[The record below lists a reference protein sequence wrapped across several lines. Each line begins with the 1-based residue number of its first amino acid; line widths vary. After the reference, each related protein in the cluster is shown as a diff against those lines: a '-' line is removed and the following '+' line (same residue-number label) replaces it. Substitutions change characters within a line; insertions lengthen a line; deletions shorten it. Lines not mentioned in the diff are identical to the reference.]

1 MAAAKKASK
10 AAKKAAKK
18 ATGKRQV
25 TAAKTKAA
33 LAQSAPKKAPKKAAK
48 KAAKKVQ
55 RKAMD
60 TMARKNRV
68 LDEVVFEARDL
79 RIHAVRDNG
88 SELPIV
94 KGVDFKVRRGEVV
107 ALIGESGSGKT
118 TISLSAL
125 GYCKPGLKFAGGEAR
140 LLDEN
145 IVGKSTEELRPLRGE
160 KVAYLAQSAAAT
172 FNPSIKINEQV
183 TEAPVLHGTKT
194 REEAD
199 EKALALYHALEL
211 PNPETI
217 GDRYPH
223 QVSGGQLQRLMAAM
237 ALCGEPDLLVLD
249 EPTTALD
256 VTTQIEVLKAFK
268 SVIKEEGA
276 AAIYVTHDLAVVA
289 QIADH
294 IVVLYNGEIKEA
306 GPVDVIINQPK
317 HPYTQK
323 LMAAI
328 KPLPEAGL
336 GDASS
341 DEHMREAPALEVTN
355 IDAGYGKG
363 ADGKPKVM
371 VLKDVNVSIERGK
384 TVGII
389 GESGCGKSTLARVF
403 AGLLPPTAGTIKLD
417 GNELAPDLRQ
427 RSRNEL
433 QKVQFVYQMADTALN
448 PRQRISDIL
457 GRPIEFYS
465 GLRGKAKQERINEL
479 LEMVE
484 LPLVFA
490 DRYPH
495 ELSGGQK
502 QRVNLARALA
512 AEPEVVLCDEVTSAL
527 DTIVGANVIE
537 LLKNLRKK
545 TGVSYVF
552 ISHDLSTVA
561 SFADEIVVLYAGK
574 VAEQGPTD
582 QVLSPPYH
590 PYTRLLISSVPET
603 RVGWL
608 EETMQKQEAASG
620 IAGQVTLTD
629 IGCPFYE
636 RCPLAIAGT
645 CDTTA
650 PPRRVDHNKH
660 VIECHRE
667 LKELGGM

>member
-1 MAAAKKASK
+1 MAAPKKSAAKKAKSK
-10 AAKKAAKK
+10 TAKKTSASAKPKTSSAK
-18 ATGKRQV
+18 AR
-25 TAAKTKAA
+25 
-33 LAQSAPKKAPKKAAK
+33 
-48 KAAKKVQ
+48 
-55 RKAMD
+55 RDM
-60 TMARKNRV
+60 
-68 LDEVVFEARDL
+68 DEVVFEARDL
-79 RIHAVRDNG
+79 KIHAVRDDG

-125 GYCKPGLKFAGGEAR
+125 GYCKPGLKFAGGHA
-140 LLDEN
+140 LLLGEDVTQKN
-145 IVGKSTEELRPLRGE
+145 TEELRPIRGE
-160 KVAYLAQSAAAT
+160 RVAYLAQSAAAT
-172 FNPSIKINEQV
+172 FNPSILINEQV
-183 TEAPVLHGTKT
+183 TEAPVQHGTKT

-199 EKALALYHALEL
+199 AKALALYHALEL

-217 GDRYPH
+217 GNRYPH

-268 SVIKEEGA
+268 SVIKDEGA

-317 HPYTQK
+317 HPYTK
-323 LMAAI
+323 RLMAAI
-328 KPLPEAGL
+328 KPLPEAGQSE
-336 GDASS
+336 GSS
-341 DEHMREAPALEVTN
+341 DEHMRDVPALEVKD
-355 IDAGYGKG
+355 IDAGYGRN
-363 ADGKPKVM
+363 ADDSPKVM

-403 AGLLPPTAGTIKLD
+403 AGLLPPMEGEILLD
-417 GNELAPDLRQ
+417 GERLAPDLRQ
-427 RSRNEL
+427 RSRDEL
-433 QKVQFVYQMADTALN
+433 QKIQFVYQMADTALN
-448 PRQRISDIL
+448 PRHRIRDIL
-457 GRPIEFYS
+457 GRPVEFYS
-465 GLRGKAKQERINEL
+465 GLRGKAKQDRINEL

-512 AEPEVVLCDEVTSAL
+512 ADPEVVLCDEVTSAL

-537 LLKNLRKK
+537 LLKSLREK

-561 SFADEIVVLYAGK
+561 SFADEIVVLYAGR

-590 PYTRLLISSVPET
+590 PYTRLLVSSVPEP

-608 EETMQKQEAASG
+608 EDTMKRQESASG
-620 IAGQVTLTD
+620 IAGQVNLTAV
-629 IGCPFYE
+629 GCPFFD
-636 RCPLAIAGT
+636 RCPLAIPGT
-645 CDTTA
+645 CDTTN
-650 PPRRVDHNKH
+650 PPRRVDKNKH

-667 LKELGGM
+667 LTELGG